1 MDGRSGMQFRLTG
14 NMRKGLPGMH
24 LRVLLAQPRVLV
36 AVVLMPLLGGFLANW
51 FTPEVEVKAAAAVV
65 APSSDPPVPETA
77 PPAPAAPEPA
87 PPAVEAAPPAP
98 PEPARI
104 AAEVPPPAEVVAPAP
119 EPAPAP
125 PPAPPLPARLIPL
138 GKGMWLHY
146 ISDKA
151 TGSPDAIVKK
161 AKRVGLTHI
170 YVRLG
175 SSKKGFYAQGDLDRL
190 LPVAHAAG
198 LKVVGWDFPY
208 LFDPGADADRAL
220 AEINYATPDGHRID
234 SFSADIETAS
244 EGVNLTAEGAA
255 AYGAKLRSLVGADYP
270 LIATV
275 PRPSPKRW
283 FPFAEATQ
291 AFDAIAPMVYWQ
303 NRDPATDVAGAIA
316 ALAPLGKPVLP
327 VGQAY
332 DGGGEGGP
340 AGPPPKDALVRFMN
354 TATAKGALGVSF
366 WVWQTAT
373 AEHWAAISEAGQ
385 WHLPAGDPKSRV
397 QVAYLQRVLTHL
409 GRPTNADGMLGP
421 DTRAGLSYVQ
431 QRLGLPGTGVLD
443 AATVNSILRP
453 RS

>member
-1 MDGRSGMQFRLTG
+1 
-14 NMRKGLPGMH
+14 MH
-24 LRVLLAQPRVLV
+24 LRALLAQPRVLV
-36 AVVLMPLLGGFLANW
+36 AVFLMPLLGGFLSQ
-51 FTPEVEVKAAAAVV
+51 FVSPEVQLEAAAGASAVK
-65 APSSDPPVPETA
+65 PSADPPVPLPVAT
-77 PPAPAAPEPA
+77 PPAPAAPERPA
-87 PPAVEAAPPAP
+87 PPAPEAAPPP
-98 PEPARI
+98 PAESVRV
-104 AAEVPPPAEVVAPAP
+104 AAEVAPPAEVASP
-119 EPAPAP
+119 PAP
-125 PPAPPLPARLIPL
+125 PAPPPLPARLIPL

-151 TGSPDAIVKK
+151 TGSPAAIVAK

-190 LPVAHAAG
+190 LPLAHAAG

-208 LFDPGADADRAL
+208 LFDPIADAERSL
-220 AEINYATPDGHRID
+220 AEINYTTPDGHKID
-234 SFSADIETAS
+234 AFSADIETGA

-255 AYGAKLRSLVGADYP
+255 LYGAKLRELVGPDYP

-275 PRPSPKRW
+275 PRPSHKRW
-283 FPFAEATQ
+283 FPFAEATA

-303 NRDPATDVAGAIA
+303 NRDPASDVAGAIA
-316 ALAPLGKPVLP
+316 ALAPFGKPVLP

-332 DGGGEGGP
+332 DGGPEGGP

-373 AEHWAAISEAGQ
+373 AEHWAAIAEAVQ
-385 WHLPAGDPKSRV
+385 WHLPAGDPKNRS
-397 QVAYLQRVLTHL
+397 QVAYLQRVLTLL
-409 GRPTNADGMLGP
+409 GRPTAADGILGP
-421 DTRAGLSYVQ
+421 DTRAGLSFVQ

-443 AATVNSILRP
+443 APTVHSILRP